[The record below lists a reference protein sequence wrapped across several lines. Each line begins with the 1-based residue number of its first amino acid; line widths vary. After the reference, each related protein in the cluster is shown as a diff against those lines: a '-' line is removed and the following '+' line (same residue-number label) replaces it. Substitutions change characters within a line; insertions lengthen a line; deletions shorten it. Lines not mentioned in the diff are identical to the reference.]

1 MNIMNNDLT
10 KFNEYLQ
17 IKGYTKSSADSSVQ
31 LVNYFAGWAA
41 TQGIYEMTEVSYSD
55 VLAFIQYCNE
65 RNVAK
70 KTQVI
75 YIRHL
80 NHYYNFLRSEEGVKD
95 NPASHVKIK
104 GVKRKVLHQILSP
117 AELDSIY
124 KNYPV
129 TVERKEGVSM
139 PPQERNEMARKR
151 NKVILGLLIYQGLNS
166 GEIANLKVVDVKQQ
180 EGKIYI
186 PSKRRSNSRVL
197 KLEAHQL
204 YDMMDYINGTRKKQ
218 LEKAGVQSEKLFI
231 NERGAKRFFCMMQS
245 LLNFIR
251 KQNSKVKNLEQIRAS
266 VITQWVKMYDLRKAQ
281 YLAGHKHV
289 RTTESYKQNN
299 IDELKDDVRKYHPY

>member
-1 MNIMNNDLT
+1 MNTTNNLD

-17 IKGYTKSSADSSVQ
+17 IKGYTKSSAESSVQ
-31 LVNYFAGWAA
+31 LVNYFAQWAA
-41 TQGIYEMTEVSYSD
+41 TQNIYEMTEVSYSD

-70 KTQVI
+70 KTQII

-95 NPASHVKIK
+95 NPASHIKIK

-129 TVERKEGVSM
+129 TIERKEGVNM

-166 GEIANLKVVDVKQQ
+166 GEIADLKVSDVKQQ
-180 EGKIYI
+180 DGKIYI
-186 PSKRRSNSRVL
+186 PSKRRSSSRVL

-204 YDMMDYINGTRKKQ
+204 YDMMDYISTTRRKQ
-218 LEKAGVQSEKLFI
+218 LEKANVQSEKLFI
-231 NERGAKRFFCMMQS
+231 NERGAKKFFGMMQS

-266 VITQWVKMYDLRKAQ
+266 VITQWVKIYDLRKAQ
-281 YLAGHKHV
+281 YLAGHKYV
-289 RTTESYKQNN
+289 RTTEGYKQNN
-299 IDELKDDVRKYHPY
+299 IDELKGDVRKYHPY

>member
-1 MNIMNNDLT
+1 MNTNNNLD

-17 IKGYTKSSADSSVQ
+17 IKGYTKSSAESSVQ

-41 TQGIYEMTEVSYSD
+41 TQNIYEMTEVSYSD

-70 KTQVI
+70 KTQTI

-80 NHYYNFLRSEEGVKD
+80 NHYYNFLRSEEGIKD
-95 NPASHVKIK
+95 NPASHIKIK
-104 GVKRKVLHQILSP
+104 GIKRKVFHQIISP

-124 KNYPV
+124 KNFPV
-129 TVERKEGVSM
+129 IIEQKEATKI
-139 PPQERNEMARKR
+139 PPQERNEMSRKR

-166 GEIANLKVVDVKQQ
+166 GEIADLKVSDVKQQ

-186 PSKRRSNSRVL
+186 PSKRRSKSRMM

-204 YDMMDYINGTRKKQ
+204 YDMMDYINTIRKRQ
-218 LEKAGVQSEKLFI
+218 LEKSNVESEKLFI
-231 NERGAKRFFCMMQS
+231 NERAAKKFFGMMQT
-245 LLNFIR
+245 LLNSLR
-251 KQNSKVKNLEQIRAS
+251 KQNSKIKNLEQIRAS
-266 VITQWVKMYDLRKAQ
+266 VITQWVKQYDLRKAQ
-281 YLAGHKHV
+281 YLAGHKYV
-289 RTTESYKQNN
+289 RTTEGYKQNN
-299 IDELKDDVRKYHPY
+299 IDELKGDVRKYHPF